1 MAKKTFINN
10 NTFSGYL
17 HFRVVVQHSH
27 LGLQDDTH
35 LFQPSRWCDMALPS
49 WALTFPMLGSLQYPK
64 PFLTPSLQAL
74 MALASHWHHTLTWA
88 CVDNRLIGPWHF
100 LFVLQLRAC
109 LDRLFI
115 NVRFKNERFKNVR
128 FENIILKTTDKC
140 LVKMWKYAFSIF
152 KTILSV
158 WISCFECK
166 FQKMA

>member
-1 MAKKTFINN
+1 MLRIIIIRSSTNNVISKNMARKTFINN

-49 WALTFPMLGSLQYPK
+49 WVLTFPMLGSLQYPK

-100 LFVLQLRAC
+100 LFTLQLSLGSFLIVHHC
-109 LDRLFI
+109 FLEW
-115 NVRFKNERFKNVR
+115 KNS
-128 FENIILKTTDKC
+128 
-140 LVKMWKYAFSIF
+140 FSVLEI
-152 KTILSV
+152 
-158 WISCFECK
+158 
-166 FQKMA
+166 